1 MTTLEIILLVAVIY
15 LAIAHIMNYVSIAFG
30 CLLCDF
36 EDLTENLFWIVLLP
50 AALIIRAFKEIKKRI
65 F

>member
-1 MTTLEIILLVAVIY
+1 MTTLEIILLIAVIY
-15 LAIAHIMNYVSIAFG
+15 LTIAHIMNYVSVAFG
-30 CLLCDF
+30 CLLSDF
-36 EDLTENLFWIVLLP
+36 EDLTENLLWIILLP